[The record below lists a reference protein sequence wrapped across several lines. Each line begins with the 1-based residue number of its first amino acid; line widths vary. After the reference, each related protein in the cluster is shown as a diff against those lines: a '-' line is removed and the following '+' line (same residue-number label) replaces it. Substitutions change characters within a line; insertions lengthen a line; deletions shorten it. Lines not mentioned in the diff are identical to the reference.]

1 MIAPSK
7 ISEESWQNFSVN
19 QKDIESIYNLLLEK
33 AVPLSAAEILDYVI
47 SFRINQEMAS
57 LKKQKSEQGNIYLP
71 KNNYNIGDNLVFPY
85 FNMENG
91 RVIAVHDGFNPD
103 IQNLKIIEIEFE
115 TGKTK
120 DFASNYQTHS
130 LNRILE
136 IPENDPNLDSEMVKE
151 NFGKDLIIKLNEELN
166 KNDDLVKIAGNWFP
180 RSLLVD
186 VHIGHLNLAEAIL
199 EEADGGPMNTFN
211 LMQQVELTAN
221 VDQKLLEFSFD
232 LALQEDKRFDEV
244 GPTGLTQWFLKDA
257 EPIDVKEIPLYLKYT
272 PRDYSFDG
280 LDQYMT
286 LFESNLLDEHEPMEG
301 QGRFSDKAI
310 ISLPFPHWRA
320 GTLPLSSSL
329 KQLFPSAY
337 EAPRIMFT
345 FHDLT
350 ADERFP
356 GWVVRESRYISGL
369 EKWYKKNNLL
379 PGSLVSLEKSDIP
392 GEIKINYEKSRQN
405 KEWLKTVLVG
415 SDHGIVFAM
424 LKHPITANFNE
435 RMAVAIPDIDAV
447 DEIWRNRIYEK
458 ESIDKTIIRIM
469 RELAKL
475 NPQRQVHA
483 QELYAA
489 VNVVRRCPPSLVLFH
504 LLKSNQVERLGDL
517 YFRIFDKE

>member
-1 MIAPSK
+1 
-7 ISEESWQNFSVN
+7 
-19 QKDIESIYNLLLEK
+19 
-33 AVPLSAAEILDYVI
+33 
-47 SFRINQEMAS
+47 
-57 LKKQKSEQGNIYLP
+57 
-71 KNNYNIGDNLVFPY
+71 
-85 FNMENG
+85 
-91 RVIAVHDGFNPD
+91 
-103 IQNLKIIEIEFE
+103 
-115 TGKTK
+115 
-120 DFASNYQTHS
+120 
-130 LNRILE
+130 
-136 IPENDPNLDSEMVKE
+136 
-151 NFGKDLIIKLNEELN
+151 
-166 KNDDLVKIAGNWFP
+166 
-180 RSLLVD
+180 
-186 VHIGHLNLAEAIL
+186 
-199 EEADGGPMNTFN
+199 
-211 LMQQVELTAN
+211 